1 MGSGEGVDELLG
13 RLAAAPVHPGLAGSS
28 AVVFAR
34 ASMRHDAGSPLK
46 IGSAA
51 AIVSIAMGVAAAAV
65 PAGAVEPS
73 SSMALFGPSPPL
85 APSTLLGGG
94 K

>member
-1 MGSGEGVDELLG
+1 MEFGEEGLDEALG
-13 RLAAAPVHPGLAGSS
+13 ELATAPVHPGLAGSS
-28 AVVFAR
+28 ATVFAR

-51 AIVSIAMGVAAAAV
+51 AVLSIAMGMAAAAV
-65 PAGAVEPS
+65 PAGAVEPP
-73 SSMALFGPSPPL
+73 SMALFGPSPPL
-85 APSTLLGGG
+85 APSTLLSGG